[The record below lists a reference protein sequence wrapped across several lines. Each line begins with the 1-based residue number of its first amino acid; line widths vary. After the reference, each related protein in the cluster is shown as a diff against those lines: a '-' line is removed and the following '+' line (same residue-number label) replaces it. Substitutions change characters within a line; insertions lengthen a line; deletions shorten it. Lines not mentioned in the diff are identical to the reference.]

1 MSIDYAENM
10 FEAMKIIA
18 DKQVKNTSFDQT
30 IVATIVDASKA
41 KDGIYTVFNGNTNFV
56 AYSSETGYKKD
67 DSVMVTIP
75 QGDYNNQKVIISK
88 AVNKDNSEDS
98 PLIYHSPLEN
108 FIDLSGNLISNTE
121 TKKIGLLANGNNCV
135 WNENTE
141 FLEEALNVSNPQ
153 TPPKII
159 EQGKGIEL
167 NTGYS
172 HIAVKAEFSTSLG
185 IYDIIKGNFGLALV
199 ISFAKP
205 IKLLNDINNKKQVF
219 LLDSSSFFGNVYGSI
234 IPRTQEILFDIS
246 EYEGNPIEQID
257 LYAYQRNNF
266 KDINN
271 NRLMYSKSKF
281 HNEADNIFIKNC
293 YVGLG
298 VMNDEITTDIAK
310 LYTASEVYL
319 QSNDTKDIYL
329 SWIHKN
335 LENNSASLIYNDNF
349 PEGYIIKWY
358 KYVLGQPNPDNF
370 AGPNWEEINT
380 ETNTAMNISFS
391 PNPNNQRELIKVII
405 IKNGSKI
412 AVSPILEL
420 FNSKKII
427 DPDIV
432 NLLDIQSDALG
443 IRINDGG
450 EQGNYSF
457 YDRAGKLMGDNS
469 EKILTAVFDPNE
481 SVLEYKGQL
490 EEYTSIKWIFPAD
503 GMIVPIYNNQ
513 AIDKDFFKD
522 VSQTNIQGEPTRQI
536 DQREGSSVT
545 TVTYNA
551 SKKII
556 YIQSN
561 IRDNASIKYKLKD
574 NLLYPGTRDYIYLE
588 VEKDNIKYTA
598 STSMFFN
605 TFGTSGSQYNIVI
618 EWDQQESP
626 VFDISKDDVLTG
638 IIKLQDKNWQTVTLN
653 SEASF
658 SGDWINGGSNSLQI
672 EIKPETNK
680 ISIKKGTN
688 PVNMDQLYI
697 LQVTLTNF
705 GDYNYK
711 LKAYFPIALKNNLA
725 NYYSFEGP
733 DIVRYASDGTIN
745 FNQKSYNLKNKYNEN
760 TNDFSWK
767 IIGQNHVGLPKL
779 DTKLNIL
786 LPSSIYFSDL
796 PICGVQAIKKDN
808 NIIVWTQPLYIYRD
822 NYPSTTL
829 NEWNGQEIKLHKDEG
844 VILANGIAVGKKA
857 IGENNENTFSG
868 VVIGDFSKTVT
879 DPSMTKHTGIYGL
892 HQGSMSYAFK
902 DDGTAFIGKDGMG
915 RIEFDGNQGII
926 KSANFIEATNNQSG
940 KGMKIDL
947 TNNILEL
954 YSPIKETDQNN
965 NIVNYQLK
973 LSSIGTE
980 TKPFIQVSRK
990 IDSVESS
997 CETLFNQYENAY
1009 NTLKNLITDS
1019 FLNLTILDE
1028 KFLQIKKIFDY
1039 ANDQSISDITDQSI
1053 SDITN
1058 VLSPSVMNPNNW
1070 TQFSDL
1076 IYQSYLAIQDI
1087 KEDKSNYFD
1096 ETGGIRGNSD
1106 GLWQS
1111 FSYLKSRCK
1120 RLKEVELKYFKHKY
1134 NALKEQYNTNNNN
1147 AEEIDNF
1154 LKYYIDKYEI
1164 PQEIIYNEGQEGK
1177 KNYEYDDSEQHII
1190 TFNLYEENILN
1201 NAPVTTFTEDNYFLY
1216 NFEYKV
1222 KTNNG
1227 NIVEQTIQLPYENFK
1242 FQFLSSEEHD
1252 NIKTDTYI
1260 LRGFIL
1266 PDIQQNESGNPYLLI
1281 GNGSSQINNASYSKQ
1296 EIKKDIPYDIILQID
1311 SEFNEETD
1319 KYEVFQGNLQADP
1332 TPSESLFGIYF
1343 IKNQIEKEY
1352 DHIQKIFSTIT
1363 KTNQNKWIIVD
1374 EIKKGII
1381 EVTNYTIQIKELVEN
1396 VEISFEKKD
1405 VTYHQKNSQN
1415 PIKQELQFISETTY
1429 NLHLNELKSSVR
1441 QSLLNSEKGFSF
1453 DVKEW
1458 ENDLIKVVKK
1468 GGYITSRNYRPT
1480 ILSSDKTPK
1489 RPTDNQD
1496 SSSDNWRQ
1504 GMKGFIID
1512 LTNDRFVLGNN
1523 SRIEGV
1529 QTQYYPGQTDASHRY
1544 FYIGTGAKFQY
1555 SSYYAKDVLSENSK
1569 DNMSYFIK
1577 AERGF
1582 HSSLSDLQNI
1592 FYVRWDG
1599 LTYCYQLRV
1608 QETFYF
1614 GPHRIR
1620 TYSRDNLPAHILGY
1634 N

>member
-30 IVATIVDASKA
+30 IVATVVDASKA

-56 AYSSETGYKKD
+56 AYSSEIGYKKD

-88 AVNKDNSEDS
+88 AVNNDNNEDS
-98 PLIYHSPLEN
+98 PLVYHSPLEN
-108 FIDLSGNLISNTE
+108 FVDLSGNLISNIETE
-121 TKKIGLLANGNNCV
+121 KIGLLANGNNYV

-141 FLEEALNVSNPQ
+141 FLKALNVSNPQ

-159 EQGKGIEL
+159 EQAKEIEL
-167 NTGYS
+167 NTGYT
-172 HIAVKAEFSTSLG
+172 HIAVKAEFSTFLG
-185 IYDIIKGNFGLALV
+185 IYDIVKGNFGLALV
-199 ISFAKP
+199 VSFKKP
-205 IKLLNDINNKKQVF
+205 IKLSNDTNNKKQVF
-219 LLDSSSFFGNVYGSI
+219 LLDSSSFLGNVYGST

-246 EYEGNPIEQID
+246 EYEGNPVEQID

-271 NRLMYSKSKF
+271 NRLIYSKSNF
-281 HNEADNIFIKNC
+281 HDEADNIFIKDC

-298 VMNDEITTDIAK
+298 VMNDEIATDIAK
-310 LYTASEVYL
+310 LYTASELYS
-319 QSNDTKDIYL
+319 QSNDTKNIYL

-358 KYVLGQPNPDNF
+358 KYVLGKLSPDNF
-370 AGPNWEEINT
+370 AGPNWEEIKT
-380 ETNTAMNISFS
+380 EISTAMNISFS

-405 IKNGSKI
+405 IKDGSKI
-412 AVSPILEL
+412 AVSPALEL

-432 NLLDIQSDALG
+432 NLLDVQSDALG

-490 EEYTSIKWIFPAD
+490 EECTFTKWIFPAD

-513 AIDKDFFKD
+513 VIDKDFFKD
-522 VSQTNIQGEPTRQI
+522 VSQTNIQGEPTKQI
-536 DQREGSSVT
+536 DQRENNTIT
-545 TVTYNA
+545 TATYNA

-561 IRDNASIKYKLKD
+561 IKDNTSIKYKLKD
-574 NLLYPGTRDYIYLE
+574 SLLYPGTRDYIYLE

-605 TFGTSGSQYNIVI
+605 TFGTSGSQYNIII

-626 VFDISKDDVLTG
+626 VFDISKDNVLTG

-653 SEASF
+653 NEASF
-658 SGDWINGGSNSLQI
+658 SGDWIKGGSDSLQI
-672 EIKPETNK
+672 EIKPKTNK
-680 ISIKKGTN
+680 ISIKKGEK
-688 PVNMDQLYI
+688 PVDMNQLYI
-697 LQVTLTNF
+697 LQITLTNF
-705 GDYNYK
+705 GDYK

-745 FNQKSYNLKNKYNEN
+745 FDQKPYNLKNKYNEN

-767 IIGQNHVGLPKL
+767 IIGQNHKGLPGL
-779 DTKLNIL
+779 DTKLNML
-786 LPSSIYFSDL
+786 LPYPIYFSDL
-796 PICGVQAIKKDN
+796 PICGVQAIKNDN

-829 NEWNGQEIKLHKDEG
+829 NEWNGQEIKLHQDEG
-844 VILANGIAVGKKA
+844 VILARGMAVGRKA
-857 IGENNENTFSG
+857 IGKNNENTFSG
-868 VVIGDFSKTVT
+868 VVIGDFSETVT
-879 DPSMTKHTGIYGL
+879 DQSITKHTGIYGL

-902 DDGTAFIGKDGMG
+902 DDGTAFIGKNGIG

-926 KSANFIEATNNQSG
+926 KSANFVEATNNQSG

-954 YSPIKETDQNN
+954 YSPTEETDQNN

-990 IDSVESS
+990 VDSVESS

-1009 NTLKNLITDS
+1009 NTLKNLITES
-1019 FLNLTILDE
+1019 FLNLTILDK
-1028 KFLQIKKIFDY
+1028 KFIQINKISEY
-1039 ANDQSISDITDQSI
+1039 GNEQSI

-1058 VLSPSVMNPNNW
+1058 VLSSDVMNSNNW

-1087 KEDKSNYFD
+1087 KDDKSNYFD
-1096 ETGGIRGNSD
+1096 EIGGIRGSSN
-1106 GLWQS
+1106 GLWRS
-1111 FSYLKSRCK
+1111 FGYLKSRCK
-1120 RLKEVELKYFKHKY
+1120 KLKGVELTYFKHKY
-1134 NALKEQYNTNNNN
+1134 NALKEQYDTDHNN
-1147 AEEIDNF
+1147 AEKIDEF
-1154 LKYYIDKYEI
+1154 LRYYIDKYEI
-1164 PQEIIYNEGQEGK
+1164 PQKITYNEGQEEK
-1177 KNYEYDDSEQHII
+1177 ENYEYDDNGHII
-1190 TFNLYEENILN
+1190 TFNFYEENILN
-1201 NAPVTTFTEDNYFLY
+1201 NESKVNTFTEDNYFLY

-1222 KTNNG
+1222 KTDNND
-1227 NIVEQTIQLPYENFK
+1227 IVEQNITSAYENFK

-1266 PDIQQNESGNPYLLI
+1266 PDIQKNESTNPDLRI
-1281 GNGSSQINNASYSKQ
+1281 GDGSSRVGNISYPKQ
-1296 EIKKDIPYDIILQID
+1296 EIKKDTPYDIILQID
-1311 SEFNEETD
+1311 FEFNKD
-1319 KYEVFQGNLQADP
+1319 DNKYEIVQGNLQANP
-1332 TPSESLFGIYF
+1332 TSSESLFGIYF
-1343 IKNQIEKEY
+1343 IKDQIEKEY
-1352 DHIQKIFSTIT
+1352 DNIQKIFSTIT
-1363 KTNQNKWIIVD
+1363 KTNQNKWIVVE
-1374 EIKKGII
+1374 EIKNAII
-1381 EVTNYTIQIKELVEN
+1381 EVTNYVKEIQELAKSS
-1396 VEISFEKKD
+1396 EIFFEKKD

-1415 PIKQELQFISETTY
+1415 AITQELQFISEITY
-1429 NLHLNELKSSVR
+1429 DLHLDELKNFVR
-1441 QSLLNSEKGFSF
+1441 QSLLNGEKGFSF
-1453 DVKEW
+1453 YVKEW
-1458 ENDLIKVVKK
+1458 ENDLIKIVKK
-1468 GGYITSRNYRPT
+1468 GGYMTSRNYRPT
-1480 ILSSDKTPK
+1480 ILQSDETPR

-1496 SSSDNWRQ
+1496 SSSDDWRQ

-1529 QTQYYPGQTDASHRY
+1529 QTQYYPGQTDVSHRY

-1569 DNMSYFIK
+1569 DDTSYFIK
-1577 AERGF
+1577 AEQGF
-1582 HSSLSDLQNI
+1582 HNSLSNLQNI

-1599 LTYCYQLRV
+1599 LTYCYKLRV
-1608 QETFYF
+1608 QESFYF
-1614 GPHRIR
+1614 GPNLVK
-1620 TYSRDNLPAHILGY
+1620 TYSRDNLPAYVLGY